1 MISTEYIDHGF
12 VPERVCT
19 DFCSMFWAFA
29 PLGSPTNFPTI
40 GSAIVLVFRITNT
53 MATTVAL
60 RFMNHYDVG
69 NSSDNQ
75 ETEKDSE
82 GSANEA
88 TLSRT
93 SFRRFGVDWSRLF
106 NIENGVANGFRN
118 NLGFFR

>member
-1 MISTEYIDHGF
+1 MTAILAEYIDHGF
-12 VPERVCT
+12 VPERVSA
-19 DFCSMFWAFA
+19 DFGTMFRTFA

-40 GSAIVLVFRITNT
+40 GSAIVLVFGITNT

-60 RFMNHYDVG
+60 RFMDHNDVG

-88 TLSRT
+88 AFS
-93 SFRRFGVDWSRLF
+93 
-106 NIENGVANGFRN
+106 
-118 NLGFFR
+118 

>member
-1 MISTEYIDHGF
+1 MTSTQYIDHGF
-12 VPERVCT
+12 VPKCVGT
-19 DFCSMFWAFA
+19 DFCSMFRAFA

-40 GSAIVLVFRITNT
+40 GSAIVLIFGITNT
-53 MATTVAL
+53 IATTVAL
-60 RFMNHYDVG
+60 RFVNHNDVG

-93 SFRRFGVDWSRLF
+93 FFRWFGIDWSRLF
-106 NIENGVANGFRN
+106 HVENGFRN
-118 NLGFFR
+118 NFGFFR